1 MRNAR
6 CLVLV
11 FAAALVLAAT
21 RPAAAQVDA
30 DTDGDGVADSLDQ
43 CPDTP
48 TGDLVDTN
56 GCSVCPCD
64 GTADGNAWTS
74 HQAYI
79 ACVVGEVKT
88 RRAASTMMGRAA
100 RAAIKTAKRSSC
112 GNENLTRCC
121 VYANFDDDVGSCHLM
136 APDACDA
143 LDSRLDDG
151 EADDIGGGS
160 CLGNPC
166 AF

>member
-1 MRNAR
+1 MRTAR

-11 FAAALVLAAT
+11 LAGVLALAT
-21 RPAAAQVDA
+21 VRPAAAQVDTDA
-30 DTDGDGVADSLDQ
+30 DGDGVTDVLDQ

-48 TGDLVDTN
+48 TGELVETD

-64 GTADGNAWTS
+64 EAADGGAWTS
-74 HQAYI
+74 HQAYVG
-79 ACVVGEVKT
+79 CVVGEVKA
-88 RRAASTMMGRAA
+88 RRAAGEMRGRAA

-136 APDACDA
+136 APDACTA
-143 LDSRLDDG
+143 LDDRLDDG